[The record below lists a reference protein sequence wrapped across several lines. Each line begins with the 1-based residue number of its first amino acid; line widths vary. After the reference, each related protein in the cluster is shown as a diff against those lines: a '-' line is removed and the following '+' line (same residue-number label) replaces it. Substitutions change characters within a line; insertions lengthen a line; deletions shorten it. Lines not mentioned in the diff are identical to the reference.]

1 MSAGGVPKF
10 KDKLK
15 SVDCRVLLNLGSFG
29 CPHIPKMLHLLED
42 ESLLVDVVVDKL
54 KLMGVYV
61 QMDGEPQMQVAESLS
76 PMPLAE
82 SQSPANW
89 IRPSKIFVATF

>member
-1 MSAGGVPKF
+1 MPKC
-10 KDKLK
+10 KDKLT
-15 SVDCRVLLNLGSFG
+15 SADCSVLLNLGSFG
-29 CPHIPKMLHLLED
+29 CPHIPKILHVIED
-42 ESLLVDVVVDKL
+42 ESMPVDAVLDKL